1 MIRLQRTIYVC
12 GVLLWMLYGLL
23 FPTWVS
29 SFNVWLPPE
38 QGGWQSSRGH
48 YERAPIW
55 RPPMPASDAL
65 HPSVRWPW
73 QPISQRDHFE
83 LAIAAILARC
93 SAGIIV
99 LGFVF
104 RGLNWIRH
112 SEEPDALLS
121 IAWSLSLSLVIAWLC
136 IIALA
141 AFSMG
146 YAATDPVVIDVLL
159 CGTMAGL
166 IYGLGTHWRRR
177 SRLKAARLGTDLPP
191 NRTAA
196 ANPND
201 EACRP
206 VRQIGTGLLSFT
218 LGIVAGFCIT
228 WAAMFIA
235 ASFRGPVLGVW
246 ELGTPR
252 YAHDQTLVNLAGGLG
267 ILTTGWILGILLLS
281 RRQSRGFALGLL
293 VATTALG
300 ITFAMWK

>member
-1 MIRLQRTIYVC
+1 MIRLQRTIYVS
-12 GVLLWMLYGLL
+12 GALLWMLYGLL

-38 QGGWQSSRGH
+38 QGGWRSSRGR

-83 LAIAAILARC
+83 LAIAAILARW

-121 IAWSLSLSLVIAWLC
+121 IAWSLSLSLIIAWLC

-177 SRLKAARLGTDLPP
+177 SRLKATRLGTDSLP
-191 NRTAA
+191 NKTAA
-196 ANPND
+196 AIPDD
-201 EACRP
+201 EASRQ
-206 VRQIGTGLLSFT
+206 VRQKNTDLLWFT
-218 LGIVAGFCIT
+218 LGIFAGFCIT
-228 WAAMFIA
+228 WA
-235 ASFRGPVLGVW
+235 
-246 ELGTPR
+246 
-252 YAHDQTLVNLAGGLG
+252 G
-267 ILTTGWILGILLLS
+267 ILTIGWILGILLLS
-281 RRQSRGFALGLL
+281 RRQSRGFAIGLL
-293 VATTALG
+293 VAKTALG
-300 ITFAMWK
+300 ITFSVWK